1 MPLFFLSKEKTSSDE
16 LASDILSAIS
26 NEECSVGSEILDKPL
41 ECDPQDFVAA
51 SIQVV
56 FLPPDCPLTTGFMR
70 FPFSPQ
76 DLESDTIGHIDSPE
90 TSDALHGESL
100 MDDISSLLGN
110 DLIGA
115 LQDNTITEDTTTLC
129 ALDRPR
135 KKSFKKKLSLAAG
148 PSESGFDHT
157 SKPPHEYGFENRV
170 FDMEKSLDQRYASL
184 AQFVEGSDIARR
196 SFKVCILI
204 LIMELLELFNG

>member
-1 MPLFFLSKEKTSSDE
+1 
-16 LASDILSAIS
+16 
-26 NEECSVGSEILDKPL
+26 
-41 ECDPQDFVAA
+41 
-51 SIQVV
+51 
-56 FLPPDCPLTTGFMR
+56 MR
-70 FPFSPQ
+70 FPLSTQ

-148 PSESGFDHT
+148 PVESGFEHT
-157 SKPPHEYGFENRV
+157 SNPPHEYGFENRV

-196 SFKVCILI
+196 SFKVCIMI
-204 LIMELLELFNG
+204 IIELLEILKYPFAAQGIDPERCPHKVRLLGRNSH